1 MESID
6 CVVVGAG
13 ERKCPNSPS
22 QCPSVFSG
30 TNYSSL
36 GWYGLVAAKHY
47 QVSQPDHSVAI
58 LDSQSTI
65 GGTWAEERLYPG
77 LKTNNLFGTYQY
89 PDFPMESGKFGAE
102 PGRHI
107 PGRAVHEY
115 LKSYAAKFDLT
126 SLIRL
131 NTKVITAEHQEI
143 DGGWIITTQ
152 HNGEKAEISTRKL
165 IVATGLTSEPN
176 LATFVGQDKFGGRIF
191 HGRDF
196 PQNRDTISAG
206 RAVTVYGSTKFAWD
220 AVYAYATAG
229 TEVHWIIRGITATSL
244 ANGLSR
250 SQC

>member
-1 MESID
+1 M
-6 CVVVGAG
+6 
-13 ERKCPNSPS
+13 PNSLS
-22 QCPSVFSG
+22 QCAPIIAG
-30 TNYSSL
+30 TNCSHP

-47 QVSQPDHSVAI
+47 QCSQPNHSVAI
-58 LDSQSTI
+58 FDSQSTI

-115 LKSYAAKFDLT
+115 LKAYAAKFDLT
-126 SLIRL
+126 HLIRL
-131 NTKVITAEHQEI
+131 NTKVIVAEHQEI
-143 DGGWIITTQ
+143 DGGWTLTTQ
-152 HNGEKAEISTRKL
+152 HKGEKSTICTRKL

-176 LATFVGQDKFGGRIF
+176 LATFAGQDTFEGRIF

-196 PQNRDTISAG
+196 PRNEDTIGSDKVA
-206 RAVTVYGSTKFAWD
+206 TVYGSTKYAWD

-229 TEVHWIIRGITATSL
+229 TEVHWIIRGIVI
-244 ANGLSR
+244 ANTTNAIT
-250 SQC
+250 